1 MNTYEIINT
10 YFKGKDLE
18 PLLRVLK
25 KVAMAVNKLPEE
37 DQEQLDKDIYY
48 ALNGSHYDDKLNKVN

>member
-1 MNTYEIINT
+1 MEGSRTFI
-10 YFKGKDLE
+10 K
-18 PLLRVLK
+18 VLK

-48 ALNGSHYDDKLNKVN
+48 DLNGGHYDDKLNNVN